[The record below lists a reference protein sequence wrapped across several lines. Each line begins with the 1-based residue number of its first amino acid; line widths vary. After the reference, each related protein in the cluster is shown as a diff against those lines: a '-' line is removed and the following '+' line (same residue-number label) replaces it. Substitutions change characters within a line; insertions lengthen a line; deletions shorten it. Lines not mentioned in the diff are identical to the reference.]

1 MSYEWH
7 WNVLLENAGA
17 HETYLDWILDGF
29 AYTMALGLS
38 AWVIALVTGTLF
50 GTLRTIPNRG
60 LSAIAALYVEIFRNV
75 PLIVQLFV
83 WYFVMPELVPGGE
96 RIKQLAPMQQQ
107 FIAATLCIASY
118 MGARICEQVRAGINS
133 LPRGQRSA
141 GLALGLSLPQAY
153 RYVLVPNALRVMVP
167 PLTSEFMST
176 FKNSAVASTIGL
188 LELAAQGRQLVDYTA
203 RPYESFITVTV
214 MYGLINLTVMVFM
227 QWLENRTRVPGLIGT
242 K

>member
-7 WNVLLENAGA
+7 WNVLFENAGA

-29 AYTMALGLS
+29 VYTLALGLS
-38 AWVIALVTGTLF
+38 AWVIALVVGTLF
-50 GTLRTIPNRG
+50 GILRTAPSRA
-60 LSAIAALYVEIFRNV
+60 LSAIAATYVEIFRNV
-75 PLIVQLFV
+75 PLIVQLFI
-83 WYFVMPELVPGGE
+83 WYFVMPELVPGGD
-96 RIKQLAPMQQQ
+96 RLKQLPPMEQQ

-118 MGARICEQVRAGINS
+118 MGARICEQVRAGIGS
-133 LPRGQRSA
+133 LPRGQRAA
-141 GLALGLSLPQAY
+141 GLALGLSLWQVY
-153 RYVLVPNALRVMVP
+153 RYVLVPNALRVIIP

-214 MYGLINLTVMVFM
+214 MYGVINLTVMAFM
-227 QWLENRTRVPGLIGT
+227 HWLEIRTRVPGFIGS